1 MCCWCPTQ
9 VQLCCDCSKNVFNCN
24 QMQLQC
30 VCGPNFGVYI
40 ICDHLQENQALCDV
54 CKCLKRLIFD
64 S

>member
-1 MCCWCPTQ
+1 MLIGVPHKYNY
-9 VQLCCDCSKNVFNCN
+9 VVIAAKMYLICN

-40 ICDHLQENQALCDV
+40 CDHLQENQALCDV
-54 CKCLKRLIFD
+54 RKFDKRLIFD